1 MGHGFHSYFR
11 LLEGNVLFQWGN
23 QQSREGGD
31 PEIHRG
37 FLSHRGT
44 PSHHPFYF
52 RIFHEIDHPAI
63 KGYPHDLR
71 NLWGYDSVPR
81 IRNPKLSANSAMQK
95 APYLIGTP
103 FLVDLAFKQFIK
115 KPLCW
120 WKPHFYIG
128 QDMWNPIFWLM
139 TFQFLS
145 LKSEIAMEFH
155 WKQRFIP
162 TFPRSDA
169 AFPGICWPQG
179 HAWWEF
185 LGKADGKFS
194 RTYRMRICKNGDS
207 IGFNGI
213 E

>member
-1 MGHGFHSYFR
+1 M
-11 LLEGNVLFQWGN
+11 LW
-23 QQSREGGD
+23 QSHYRCWK
-31 PEIHRG
+31 
-37 FLSHRGT
+37 SHQIPT
-44 PSHHPFYF
+44 QSHAIP
-52 RIFHEIDHPAI
+52 IKSAIKSLWNPHEITI
-63 KGYPHDLR
+63 FSRDLPSSSR
-71 NLWGYDSVPR
+71 KPQERSVQ
-81 IRNPKLSANSAMQK
+81 SGSEGAQ
-95 APYLIGTP
+95 IGTP
-103 FLVDLAFKQFIK
+103 FLVDLAFKQCIK

-120 WKPHFYIG
+120 WKPHFSIG

-185 LGKADGKFS
+185 LGKADGN
-194 RTYRMRICKNGDS
+194 IPGP
-207 IGFNGI
+207 IGWGYAKMAI
-213 E
+213 Q